1 MLRGTV
7 KWFNNAKGYGFI
19 EPQDDDG
26 DVFVHFSAVQ
36 MDGFR
41 TLAGGAEVRFEVV
54 DGPKG
59 RKAAKVIAHSDDA
72 ENPNADDAENSNGD
86 DTEAES
92 GDAQSDPGTA
102 QTDPDPS

>member
-19 EPQDDDG
+19 DPQNG
-26 DVFVHFSAVQ
+26 GGGVSVHFSAVQ

-41 TLAGGAEVRFEVV
+41 TLAADSAEVRFEVV

-59 RKAAKVIAHSDDA
+59 RQAAKVVAHSNDSESPKAEDADIESDD
-72 ENPNADDAENSNGD
+72 
-86 DTEAES
+86 
-92 GDAQSDPGTA
+92 
-102 QTDPDPS
+102 

>member
-19 EPQDDDG
+19 EPGDDGG

-41 TLAGGAEVRFEVV
+41 TLAGGTEVRFEVL

-59 RKAAKVIAHSDDA
+59 RQAAKVVPHLDDA
-72 ENPNADDAENSNGD
+72 ESPIADDAP
-86 DTEAES
+86 AES
-92 GDAQSDPGTA
+92 DAPENFDETDGSDA
-102 QTDPDPS
+102 S

>member
-19 EPQDDDG
+19 EPQDDGG

-59 RKAAKVIAHSDDA
+59 RQAAKVVAHSDDA
-72 ENPNADDAENSNGD
+72 ERTKTDDL
-86 DTEAES
+86 
-92 GDAQSDPGTA
+92 DAQSGEPQSGPHDAPSE
-102 QTDPDPS
+102 PDPT

>member
-19 EPQDDDG
+19 EPQDEGG

-41 TLAGGAEVRFEVV
+41 TLAGGSEVRFEVV

-59 RKAAKVIAHSDDA
+59 RQAAKVVAHSDDA
-72 ENPNADDAENSNGD
+72 DSPKAEDAD
-86 DTEAES
+86 AES
-92 GDAQSDPGTA
+92 GDSQSEVDEAQPE
-102 QTDPDPS
+102 PDPS